1 MVLGDVGYYRSQP
14 IVLVTYNHDSNR
26 TKLKPLFL
34 PTPMLRLSTI
44 ATISIASLLPIASI
58 SDARSISTKKGY
70 ANTSGQTSAH
80 QSSSRTKPYSVAK
93 QSKVPSRNIS
103 ASDLQ
108 SIQQVLSARYASKNQ
123 VLENVSST
131 SRRFYEVKSL
141 KLISFSDTKAQVEVE
156 ENIRGYDFRNSG
168 YVSHQKSDLLE
179 SPDRGSTKNVFNIN
193 LEKSAG
199 KWKINTRLK

>member
-1 MVLGDVGYYRSQP
+1 MSCYRSKP
-14 IVLVTYNHDSNR
+14 IVLVTCSDDNNR

-44 ATISIASLLPIASI
+44 ATISIASLLSIASI

-70 ANTSGQTSAH
+70 TNTSGQTSAR
-80 QSSSRTKPYSVAK
+80 QASSQPKSYSLAK

-108 SIQQVLSARYASKNQ
+108 SIQQLLSARYASKNQ

-141 KLISFSDTKAQVEVE
+141 KLISFSDTKAQIEVE
-156 ENIRGYDFRNSG
+156 ENIRGYDFRNPG
-168 YVSHQKSDLLE
+168 YLSHHKSDLFE
-179 SPDRGSTKNVFNIN
+179 SPDSESTKNVFNVN

-199 KWKINTRLK
+199 KWKINTRLQ

>member
-1 MVLGDVGYYRSQP
+1 
-14 IVLVTYNHDSNR
+14 
-26 TKLKPLFL
+26 
-34 PTPMLRLSTI
+34 MLRLSTI

-58 SDARSISTKKGY
+58 SDARSVSTKKGY
-70 ANTSGQTSAH
+70 ANTSG
-80 QSSSRTKPYSVAK
+80 

-103 ASDLQ
+103 ASDLH

-179 SPDRGSTKNVFNIN
+179 SPDRGSTKNIFNIN